1 MAVELFFI
9 LFFGLG
15 RLLHPENKIKKAG
28 TNSPTP
34 HFSCGGTP
42 KLCIFAF
49 YIIFMIEIGKY
60 NRLTILRD
68 TKVGLF
74 LGNPNAD
81 ADGNDGILLPN
92 KYVPEVFEIG
102 DELSVFVYL
111 DHEERPVATT
121 LEPYILLNEFAL
133 LRVNYVNQIGAFL
146 DWGMEKDI
154 LVPFKE
160 QARPME
166 KGKRY
171 LVYLYIDEKTNRL
184 VASSKTNQ
192 FLKNDN
198 IDVWA
203 GDEVDLIV
211 SHITDLGI
219 NVIINEQYKGLLYK
233 DEVYDDAI
241 RTGDRLRGFIKSI
254 RPDNKIDVVLQKP
267 GYEGVEP
274 NAEKILN
281 ELRASRGFLRLNDNS
296 HPEDIKTVLKMSKK
310 TFKKAIGALY
320 REKLIEIK
328 EDGIYLIIAADK

>member
-1 MAVELFFI
+1 LGWGLAQKILRIAGRIVFVIYIVFASNKENTRELYNGVGL
-9 LFFGLG
+9 LFSNFVPL
-15 RLLHPENKIKKAG
+15 RLRKLNK
-28 TNSPTP
+28 
-34 HFSCGGTP
+34 
-42 KLCIFAF
+42 
-49 YIIFMIEIGKY
+49 MIEIGKY
-60 NRLTILRD
+60 NTLTILRD

-74 LGNPNAD
+74 LGTPETD
-81 ADGNDGILLPN
+81 PEGIHDILLPN
-92 KYVPEVFEIG
+92 KYVPNEFEIG
-102 DELSVFVYL
+102 EELIVFVYL

-133 LRVNYVNQIGAFL
+133 LRVNYVNQIGAFM

-171 LVYLYIDEKTNRL
+171 LVYLYMDEKTNRL

-192 FLKNDN
+192 FLKNEELT
-198 IDVWA
+198 VEK
-203 GDEVDLIV
+203 GEEVELIV
-211 SHITDLGI
+211 SHITEIGI
-219 NVIINEQYKGLLYK
+219 NVIINEQFKGLLYK

-241 RTGDRLRGFIKSI
+241 RTGDRMRGYIKNI
-254 RPDNKIDVVLQKP
+254 RPDNKIDVSLQIQ
-267 GYEGVEP
+267 GYQSIEP
-274 NAEKILN
+274 NADIILD
-281 ELRASRGFLRLNDNS
+281 ELRASRGFLRLTDSS

-328 EDGIYLIIAADK
+328 EDGIYLIKE